1 MDKLDIADKIV
12 GISMALSAMQY
23 MFHEITGSSKDSQAQ
38 NALIYFLARAF
49 DDEIKD
55 LDNLSETLS
64 AEFKT
69 EHPGREKECGLCH
82 RIYHDTLPARYRQND
97 CNPGQYGIHQ

>member
-1 MDKLDIADKIV
+1 MNKLDITNKIDD
-12 GISMALSAMQY
+12 ISMALSTMQY
-23 MFHEITGSSKDSQAQ
+23 MFRGITESSGDRQEQ

-55 LDNLSETLS
+55 LDNLSETLL

-69 EHPGREKECGLCH
+69 EYPGREKECGAM
-82 RIYHDTLPARYRQND
+82 P
-97 CNPGQYGIHQ
+97 